1 MGVAAPIVGRLFD
14 KFGPRP
20 LVVPGSVVLS
30 CSLWGLTTLD
40 ESSPVGLVITI
51 HVALNIGL
59 GFMLTPLLTSA
70 LGSLPKRL
78 YSHGSAIVN
87 TLQQVAGAAGTA
99 LFITLMTTG
108 TATAVTGGIPALQ
121 AQVAGVHSA
130 FLWGAFLSLVPVA
143 LSFFVQRPANAL
155 PEGAAVH

>member
-14 KFGPRP
+14 RFGPRP
-20 LVVPGSVVLS
+20 LVTPGAVLLS
-30 CSLWGLTTLD
+30 ASLWGLTTVD
-40 ESSPVGLVITI
+40 ERTDVALVIGI

-70 LGSLPKRL
+70 LGSLPKNL

-87 TLQQVAGAAGTA
+87 TLQQVGGAAGTA

-108 TATAVTGGIPALQ
+108 TVAATAGGSDATA
-121 AQVAGVHSA
+121 AQVAGVHTA
-130 FLWGAFLSLVPVA
+130 FIWGACISIIPV
-143 LSFFVQRPANAL
+143 LL
-155 PEGAAVH
+155 